1 MVLLTSSVLN
11 LLILVLILSAS
22 GQNWCFWLFT
32 VGLLFFFFFP
42 VKLFFPDTH
51 IWITSSEPSLLAS
64 TPAPTPHALHI
75 CMHQGLV
82 LDYRMSSPWV
92 IQLTPLALLTI
103 MSVPVTP
110 NCLLSQIFSGS
121 HTYTKLIINESM
133 MFFLLFYH
141 LILTTMLRS
150 HLIIYSLFSFYE

>member
-11 LLILVLILSAS
+11 PLILVLILSAS

-32 VGLLFFFFFP
+32 VGLLFLFFFFP

-64 TPAPTPHALHI
+64 SPAPTPHALHI

-82 LDYRMSSPWV
+82 PDYRMSSPWV
-92 IQLTPLALLTI
+92 IQLSPFGTI
-103 MSVPVTP
+103 NNYVCTSP